1 MSTSAEPLSRRGLGR
16 LSSISNT
23 YSRQILLFAGFV
35 GLVVALL
42 VTPTI
47 PNSSSKSTT
56 STSPVPSGITPATTP
71 QAPGLTVAGI
81 RCGPG
86 VRQLPWSHYSP
97 WCQPAW
103 HGNNGGATAPGVTA
117 TTITLTYRLASSSE
131 LSLLYA
137 LIPKWAIGTNQ
148 ETIRTLNAYI
158 KVFNHYFELYGRH
171 VVLKPFMGQGNFI
184 NEDVGKGAPQAQA
197 DAVTAKSMGAFADM
211 SLIDSSLLYN
221 DDLVAQHVIAFSL
234 YTETASWFAKRAPY
248 VYTPG
253 PDLSKAAVAA
263 AAIVGKEMS
272 GLPAIYAGKALTHKK
287 RVIGILYMENN
298 PQVIAAKDLVVSDLS
313 HYGVHPA
320 IQVGYSFDLSTL
332 ESQAQSAIAQFKSAG
347 VTTVL
352 YIGTDPVTPIF
363 LTKAADEQNYYPE
376 WYIQPGFAITTGLS
390 PLVQLLPTSQTAH
403 LFAEGLPLRSDQ
415 EAVQTWRMAHVSGKI
430 EPLYP
435 LIYSSLLQFFDGL
448 QAAGPYLTPQS
459 FSEGLARLPHSTPGG
474 MFGSWSFSAGTIDP
488 VSDFHIEKYDPSI
501 ISQADGRPGAFIA
514 CNGGRGYS
522 YANGAKNLPA
532 HTQPY
537 CPVKP

>member
-1 MSTSAEPLSRRGLGR
+1 MSERFFRATGVILKRYLGLILGIGVVVIVVTYMPSLAKSRP
-16 LSSISNT
+16 S
-23 YSRQILLFAGFV
+23 YS
-35 GLVVALL
+35 
-42 VTPTI
+42 P
-47 PNSSSKSTT
+47 TT

-253 PDLSKAAVAA
+253 PDCSKAAVAA

-272 GLPAIYAGKALTHKK
+272 GLPAKYAGGSLAGKE
-287 RVIGILYMENN
+287 RDIGVLYLEN
-298 PQVIAAKDLVVSDLS
+298 PQAIACKDLVVSDLS

-347 VTTVL
+347 VTTIL
-352 YIGTDPVTPIF
+352 YIGADPVTPIF

-376 WYIQPGFAITTGLS
+376 WYIQPEFAITTGLS
-390 PLVQLLPTSQTAH
+390 PLAQLLPPAQTIHMFTS
-403 LFAEGLPLRSDQ
+403 GLPLRSDQ

-435 LIYSSLLQFFDGL
+435 LDYSSLLQFFDGL

-501 ISQADGRPGAFIA
+501 ISQVDDRPGAFIA